1 MRILVLGANGY
12 VGRLVAA
19 AVLMEGCHQLVI
31 ASRDPNSF
39 DELQRDIIKLAR
51 DTLDASEESL
61 AASDAEIAALFT
73 TVHFDDNLFDAPELD
88 GVDMV
93 INCIGSV
100 EYFNEENL
108 NAVNVVLTS
117 WILEQSKAKGIDK
130 HIYISTAFAPA
141 VSEGAIEER
150 IYGDEGD
157 DPTLYTQTKRKAEQL
172 VSASGL
178 DYLIVRPSVVIG
190 DSRTGLYA
198 GKRYGIYQLWDG
210 AKRLLPGHIDVM
222 RLACPEARMNFV
234 HQDAVI
240 AVMRHVL
247 EKPLNGQIINLASD
261 SSQAPTMKVLWSL
274 LFEEIGQPDS
284 LEWAPTNDALDYR
297 GLSTRVR
304 AFNAFCRTNLEI
316 ASRNWMF
323 DRTSI
328 NAMKAEGLQFAEAQ
342 LTSIRICQ
350 SHFMTLYNEKK
361 GRVFNE

>member
-19 AVLMEGCHQLVI
+19 AVLMEGCHQLVM
-31 ASRDPNSF
+31 ASRDPESF
-39 DELQRDIIKLAR
+39 EALKKDIVTLAR
-51 DTLDASEESL
+51 ETLDAAGEGFPLNEKAL
-61 AASDAEIAALFT
+61 AALIT
-73 TVHFDDNLFDAPELD
+73 TIRFDDKVFDAPELD

-108 NAVNVVLTS
+108 NAVNVVLTG

-157 DPTLYTQTKRKAEQL
+157 DLTLYTQTKRKAERL
-172 VSASGL
+172 VAASGL

-190 DSRTGLYA
+190 DSRTGRYA

-222 RLACPEARMNFV
+222 RLACPQARMNFV

-240 AVMRHVL
+240 SVMQHAL
-247 EKPLNGQIINLASD
+247 KKPLNGQIINLASD
-261 SSQAPTMKVLWSL
+261 SSQAPTMEALWSL

-304 AFNAFCRTNLEI
+304 AFNAFCRTNLDI

-328 NAMKAEGLQFAEAQ
+328 NAMKAEGLTFAEAQ
-342 LTSIRICQ
+342 LPSIRICQ
-350 SHFMTLYNEKK
+350 SHFMALYNDKK

>member
-19 AVLMEGCHQLVI
+19 SVLMEAHHELVI
-31 ASRDPNSF
+31 ASRDPETF
-39 DELQRDIIKLAR
+39 EELKQDITKLAC
-51 DTLDASEESL
+51 DTLEASGEPMPQIDGDATL
-61 AASDAEIAALFT
+61 GFT
-73 TVHFDDNLFDAPELD
+73 TVQFNDDLFDAPELE
-88 GVDMV
+88 GVEMV

-108 NAVNVVLTS
+108 NAVNITLTD
-117 WILEQSKAKGIDK
+117 WILAQCKVKGIEK

-141 VSEGAIEER
+141 VSNGKIEER

-157 DPTLYTQTKRKAEQL
+157 DPTFYTQTKRKAEQL
-172 VSASGL
+172 VATSGL

-190 DSRTGLYA
+190 DSRTGHYA

-222 RLACPEARMNFV
+222 RLACPQARMNFV

-240 AVMRHVL
+240 AVMRFTL
-247 EKPLNGQIINLASD
+247 RKPWRSRIINLASD
-261 SSQAPTMKVLWSL
+261 SLHAPTMEALWAL
-274 LFEEIGQPDS
+274 LFDDIGHPDS

-297 GLSTRVR
+297 GLSPRVR

-323 DRTSI
+323 DRPSI
-328 NAMKAEGLQFAEAQ
+328 TVMKAEGLDFAEA
-342 LTSIRICQ
+342 LLPTIRICQ
-350 SHFMTLYNEKK
+350 SHFMALYNEKK